1 MSQNSP
7 QRWFNLEEH
16 FFHDVDQHLLDKLRE
31 QASVEQS
38 ADAIMQV
45 MGINDKGLAAEIAKI
60 DITVET
66 LAAFRLAPLV
76 AVAWA
81 DDRVEENER
90 YVITR
95 TAEKAGLKADD
106 PAMKLLESW
115 TARRPSTELLDAWC
129 DYTKS
134 LCASLNEEHRQVL
147 KKEVMEQVNAV
158 AEASGGFLG
167 FGSVSPSEKAVIER
181 IEKSLS

>member
-38 ADAIMQV
+38 AGAIMQV
-45 MGINDKGLAAEIAKI
+45 MGITDHTLAEEIAKI

-81 DDRVEENER
+81 DDRIEENER
-90 YVITR
+90 YVIIR
-95 TAEKAGLKADD
+95 AAEKSGMKPEDA
-106 PAMKLLESW
+106 AMKLLESW
-115 TARRPSTELLDAWC
+115 TARRPSVELLDAWC

-134 LCASLNEEHRQVL
+134 LCSSLSEEHRRVL
-147 KKEVMEQVNAV
+147 KQEVMEQVNAV
-158 AEASGGFLG
+158 AHASGGFLG
-167 FGSVSPSEKAVIER
+167 FGSVSPSEKEVLSR
-181 IEKSLS
+181 IENALS

>member
-1 MSQNSP
+1 MSQHSP
-7 QRWFNLEEH
+7 QQWFNLEER
-16 FFHDVDQHLLDKLRE
+16 FFHGVDQQLLEKLRE
-31 QASVEQS
+31 QATLSESSQS
-38 ADAIMQV
+38 IMQV
-45 MGINDKGLAAEIAKI
+45 MGINDSALAEEIAKLS
-60 DITVET
+60 ITVET

-95 TAEKAGLKADD
+95 TAEKSGMDPNA

-115 TARRPSTELLDAWC
+115 TNRRPSGDLLDAWC
-129 DYTKS
+129 DYTRA
-134 LCASLNEEHRQVL
+134 LCGSLNEEHRALLKREVL
-147 KKEVMEQVNAV
+147 EQVQAV

-167 FGSVSPSEKAVIER
+167 FGSISPNEKATIER
-181 IEKSLS
+181 IEKSFL

>member
-16 FFHDVDQHLLDKLRE
+16 FFHDVDQHLLEKLRD
-31 QASVEQS
+31 QASVEKS
-38 ADAIMQV
+38 AAAIMQV
-45 MGINDKGLAAEIAKI
+45 LGITDHTLAEEIAKI

-81 DDRVEENER
+81 DDRIEENER

-95 TAEKAGLKADD
+95 AAEKSGMKPDD
-106 PAMKLLESW
+106 PAMKLLEIW
-115 TARRPSTELLDAWC
+115 TARRPSVELLDAWC

-134 LCASLNEEHRQVL
+134 LCGSLNEEHRRVL
-147 KKEVMEQVNAV
+147 KQELMEQVNAV
-158 AEASGGFLG
+158 AHASGGFLG
-167 FGSVSPSEKAVIER
+167 FGSVSPSEKEVIRR
-181 IEKSLS
+181 IEDSMS